1 MRLSSLVLCGLPCA
15 VLCGLWLNGCG
26 SSTQTQASTSKVRG
40 DASTEFGDDAA
51 MAVGDD
57 SSLPSSS
64 SSGGSMQGPGSSS
77 GTGPDSDDG
86 GSSSGGPLGDG
97 GALPFNVGDG
107 GAVYATLPYRGTAM
121 AGAEF
126 GASYG
131 GLFNGTTLGEIPGDY
146 YYPTSDLAKG
156 GPTWPTS
163 SKGTAIET
171 DLLDPYFLSKGMN
184 TIRLPLRWER
194 LQRSLSTTGTSVL
207 TAAQVVA
214 TFNTTELAALEK
226 SVSTLTGAGFTVLI
240 DIHNYAVYTSA
251 SEIAASKGGDQLG
264 TKNVPNIAFEN
275 LWIGL
280 ASLYSNNPKVVF
292 DIMNEPTTPPD
303 PPGKPAGYEWYLAAQ
318 AAVTGIRS
326 VGANNLI
333 LICGNNFAGPGE
345 FSTGGWSDPLQNIMD
360 PANNFAFEI
369 HDYPDT
375 DFGSTDTCT
384 TGSGGS
390 IQSVLNDLQTFTTWA
405 TKYKAHGFLGEFS
418 AGIDTSAE
426 ASCET
431 AIMQMLTYLTQ
442 NTDIYIGW
450 TYWAAGAGFGSD
462 EPMNYECF
470 NPGKDSPQMKTLA
483 PFLQ

>member
-1 MRLSSLVLCGLPCA
+1 MRLSSLAVCGLPC
-15 VLCGLWLNGCG
+15 VLLCGLWMNGCG
-26 SSTQTQASTSKVRG
+26 SSNQTQTSSSKVRG
-40 DASTEFGDDAA
+40 DAATGFGDDGPSAA
-51 MAVGDD
+51 TGDD
-57 SSLPSSS
+57 GPNVVTGGDDA
-64 SSGGSMQGPGSSS
+64 SSGPPSTGPGQ
-77 GTGPDSDDG
+77 GSDDG
-86 GSSSGGPLGDG
+86 GPSTGGPTGDG
-97 GALPFNVGDG
+97 GPVPFAVGDG
-107 GAVYATLPYRGTAM
+107 GKVYATLPYRGTAM

-131 GLFNGTTLGEIPGDY
+131 GLFNGTTLGDMPGDY

-156 GPTWPTS
+156 GPSWPTS

-171 DLLDPYFLSKGMN
+171 DLMDPYFLGKGMN

-194 LQRSLSTTGTSVL
+194 LQRSLSTTSSSVL

-226 SVSTLTGAGFTVLI
+226 SVTTLTGAGFTVLI

-251 SEIAASKGGDQLG
+251 SEVAASKGGDQLG

-280 ASLYSNNPKVVF
+280 ASLYANDPKVVF

-303 PPGKPAGYEWYLAAQ
+303 PAGKPAGYEWYLAAQ

-333 LICGNNFAGPGE
+333 LICGNNFAGPAE
-345 FSTGGWSDPLQNIMD
+345 FASGGWSDPLKDIMD
-360 PANNFAFEI
+360 PMNNFAFEI

-375 DFGSTDTCT
+375 AFGSTDTCT
-384 TGSGGS
+384 SGSGGS
-390 IQSVLNDLQTFTTWA
+390 VQSVLNDLQTFTTWA
-405 TKYKAHGFLGEFS
+405 TKYNARGFLGEFS
-418 AGIDTSAE
+418 AGIDTSADAE
-426 ASCET
+426 CET
-431 AIMQMLTYLTQ
+431 AIMQMLTYLSQ
-442 NTDIYIGW
+442 NTSVYIGW

-483 PFLQ
+483 AFLQ